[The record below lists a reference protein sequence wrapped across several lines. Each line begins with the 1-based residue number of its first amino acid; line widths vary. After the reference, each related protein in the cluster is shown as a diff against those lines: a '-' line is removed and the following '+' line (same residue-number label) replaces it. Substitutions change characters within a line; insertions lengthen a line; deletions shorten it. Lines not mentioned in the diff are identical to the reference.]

1 MLHIETNATIG
12 NTITNKSNIDDVS
25 LYILHEIGLVFETT
39 DQLDG
44 QFIPRELFINNIK
57 YTQLKEKLLDL
68 KSVFSSSSLTCLHRN
83 AFSKQKFPLLNLIRQ
98 ILSVYYYDMVPIRK
112 SDGYTPDGV
121 KKYKRFFNIIK
132 KNSIC

>member
-1 MLHIETNATIG
+1 MYMLH
-12 NTITNKSNIDDVS
+12 NKTEESSIDNVS

-39 DQLDG
+39 EQLDG

-83 AFSKQKFPLLNLIRQ
+83 AFSKQKFPLLNMIRQ

>member
-1 MLHIETNATIG
+1 MYMLH
-12 NTITNKSNIDDVS
+12 NKTEESSIDNVS

-39 DQLDG
+39 DHLDG

-57 YTQLKEKLLDL
+57 YSQLKEKLLDL

-83 AFSKQKFPLLNLIRQ
+83 ALSKQKFPLLNLIRQ
-98 ILSVYYYDMVPIRK
+98 ILGVYYYDMVPIRK

-121 KKYKRFFNIIK
+121 KKYKRFFHIVK
-132 KNSIC
+132 KGK

>member
-1 MLHIETNATIG
+1 MLH
-12 NTITNKSNIDDVS
+12 NKTEESSIDNVS

-39 DQLDG
+39 EQLDG

-83 AFSKQKFPLLNLIRQ
+83 AFSKQKFPLLNMIRQ